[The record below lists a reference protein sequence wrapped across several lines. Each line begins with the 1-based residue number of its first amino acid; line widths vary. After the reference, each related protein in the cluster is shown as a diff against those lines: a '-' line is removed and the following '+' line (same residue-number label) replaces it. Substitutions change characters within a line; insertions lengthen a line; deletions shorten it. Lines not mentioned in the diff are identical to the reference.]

1 MDNENEKIIYGNSK
15 YKNIG
20 NTCYM
25 NSTLAI
31 LQHTNLFTDFIIN
44 GSFSKNLISNIK
56 KKIVKNDPDI
66 VNDPEKIKYQ
76 LYIEI
81 INKLSYQLY
90 QLFIASL
97 QNDDCSITPTSF
109 KSSIGRI
116 NCMWNENMH
125 QDSQEFLSFLIT
137 NLEEEIGQKI
147 SFIPGR
153 NFVKNNN
160 KFSIRKNLLRIKAQK
175 SWENFLKNEY
185 SPLKVMFNGL
195 SHTNNKCE
203 FCSNESN
210 SFETFTTLQLSI
222 PKDSKNISDNTKVF
236 SLYECFDHFIK
247 NEELDFSNRMKCSLC
262 YRKNKATK
270 KMNIWKTPK
279 ILVLHIKRFE
289 INDYGIPIRKITNKV
304 DYPVINLDIKKYIDP
319 DSPFSDKSKYN
330 LFGINLHHEF
340 GFFGNINSG
349 HYTSIVKSR
358 FDNKWYLYNDSNNIV
373 KVNTLSSLVNK
384 DAYLLFYYRT
394 N

>member
-1 MDNENEKIIYGNSK
+1 MEDNKEKIIYGNSK

-31 LQHTNLFTDFIIN
+31 LQHTNIFTDFIIN
-44 GSFSKNLISNIK
+44 GSFSKNLITNIK
-56 KKIVKNDPDI
+56 RKINENNTISKDDHDNI
-66 VNDPEKIKYQ
+66 QLQ

-90 QLFIASL
+90 QLFVASL

-109 KSSIGRI
+109 KSSIGKI

-125 QDSQEFLSFLIT
+125 QDSQEFFSFLIT
-137 NLEEEIGQKI
+137 NLEEEIGQKV

-153 NFVKNNN
+153 KFIKSNNN
-160 KFSIRKNLLRIKAQK
+160 FSIKKNLLRIKAQK
-175 SWENFLKNEY
+175 SWEKFLKNEY
-185 SPLKVMFNGL
+185 SPLKIMFNGL

-203 FCSNESN
+203 FCTNESN

-222 PKDSKNISDNTKVF
+222 PKNSKNVSDDTKTF
-236 SLYECFDHFIK
+236 HLYECFDHLVQE
-247 NEELDFSNRMKCSLC
+247 EELDFNNRMKCGLC
-262 YRKNKATK
+262 YRKNKAIK
-270 KMNIWKTPK
+270 KTSIWKTPK

-289 INDYGIPIRKITNKV
+289 INDYGIPVRKITNKIN
-304 DYPVINLDIKKYIDP
+304 YPIINLDIEKYINE
-319 DSPFSDKSKYN
+319 DSPFTKKCKYN

-358 FDNKWYLYNDSNNIV
+358 FDNKWYIYNDSNNISEI
-373 KVNTLSSLVNK
+373 NNLDSLINK
-384 DAYLLFYYRT
+384 NAYMLFYYRT